1 MMEGKKQ
8 TAEPARSRPRPDEGR
23 RAGEG
28 TTVREELVRRLA
40 RSVAVRWETPDAVLG
55 RGVEPRTAEPRRV
68 LRHEFRILA
77 CSESVAKP
85 RTGPGGRTVLSER
98 RTFER
103 THRQGQNRRNEES
116 GAGFPRSHAIL
127 M

>member
-1 MMEGKKQ
+1 MLSWGGEWSR
-8 TAEPARSRPRPDEGR
+8 ERLNPAACFVTNSVFSPVQNRSRSREPDQ
-23 RAGEG
+23 
-28 TTVREELVRRLA
+28 
-40 RSVAVRWETPDAVLG
+40 
-55 RGVEPRTAEPRRV
+55 
-68 LRHEFRILA
+68 
-77 CSESVAKP
+77 
-85 RTGPGGRTVLSER
+85 GGRTVLSER